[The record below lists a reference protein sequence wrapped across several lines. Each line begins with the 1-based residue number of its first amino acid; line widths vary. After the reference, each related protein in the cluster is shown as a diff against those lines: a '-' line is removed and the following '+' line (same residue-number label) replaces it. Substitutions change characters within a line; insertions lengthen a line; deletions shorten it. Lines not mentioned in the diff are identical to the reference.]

1 LYVDLLYA
9 VANLF
14 QVETDIVKKFG
25 ERIRNLRQ
33 EKKWSQEI
41 LAEKTGFHRTYIGMI
56 ERGERNLSLKNI
68 ETFANTFELTLSE
81 LLNFENEIR

>member
-1 LYVDLLYA
+1 MYVDLLYA
-9 VANLF
+9 IANLF
-14 QVETDIVKKFG
+14 QVETDILKKFG

-33 EKKWSQEI
+33 EKKWSQEV

-81 LLNFENEIR
+81 LLKLDT

>member
-9 VANLF
+9 IANLF
-14 QVETDIVKKFG
+14 QVEKDIVKKFG
-25 ERIRNLRQ
+25 ERIRSLRQ
-33 EKKWSQEI
+33 EKQWSQEV

-68 ETFANTFELTLSE
+68 ETFANTFEMKISE
-81 LLNFENEIR
+81 LLEI